1 MFEEFLLML
10 RRRNNTSGRITKS
23 IAEHAPSIYG
33 FFLGNKEGLIL
44 KEYIFNPEYC
54 HKDILSNI
62 VNAICSFAEDS
73 KISDQGMIELSKS
86 KISFVKIQDIT
97 YVLIHGLPDKKIA
110 DSIIEQISEVFEKRS
125 RAKFH
130 SEDPVQVFAGA
141 SAVFNSTVGELF
153 SSVIEHM
160 HKSKEKESIGFDLEL
175 VNVPLDFDE
184 QIILPNEIV
193 KPKEKLEPSEQ
204 KAKKTTGEDISTEE
218 KLSSITFN
226 ILNSLPGIEH
236 LVFVEHDKEQSNL
249 FFQNG
254 NKSDNLVD
262 KTLKICEKYLDNILE
277 LMEDESVENAIE
289 VTEKYQIIFVPL
301 NEKNFMY
308 AIATK
313 SVDPVLLNPVFERI
327 SKRIKDAVLEFKNEL

>member
-1 MFEEFLLML
+1 M
-10 RRRNNTSGRITKS
+10 
-23 IAEHAPSIYG
+23 
-33 FFLGNKEGLIL
+33 GNKEGLIL

-54 HKDILSNI
+54 HKEILSNI
-62 VNAICSFAEDS
+62 VNAICSFAENTN
-73 KISDQGMIELSKS
+73 ISDQGMIELSKS

-97 YVLIHGLPDKKIA
+97 YVLIHGLSEKEIA
-110 DSIIEQISEVFEKRS
+110 DTLIEQISEVFEKRS

-153 SSVIEHM
+153 TSVIEHM
-160 HKSKEKESIGFDLEL
+160 HKDKEKESIGLDLEL
-175 VNVPLDFDE
+175 VDVPLDFDE
-184 QIILPNEIV
+184 QIILPNEII
-193 KPKEKLEPSEQ
+193 KTRDETEPSKEKTLET
-204 KAKKTTGEDISTEE
+204 ADEDLSKED
-218 KLSSITFN
+218 KLNSITFN

-236 LVFVEHDKEQSNL
+236 LVFVEHDEEESNL

-254 NKSDNLVD
+254 KKSENLVN
-262 KTLKICEKYLDNILE
+262 KTLTICEKYLSNILE

-313 SVDPVLLNPVFERI
+313 SVDPVMLNPVFERI
-327 SKRIKDAVLEFKNEL
+327 SRRIKDAVLEYKNEL

>member
-1 MFEEFLLML
+1 M
-10 RRRNNTSGRITKS
+10 
-23 IAEHAPSIYG
+23 AQHAPSIYG

-54 HKDILSNI
+54 HKEILSNV
-62 VNAICSFAEDS
+62 VNAICSFAEDTR
-73 KISDQGMIELSKS
+73 ISDQGMIELSQS

-97 YVLIHGLPDKKIA
+97 YVLIHGLPDKKTA
-110 DSIIEQISEVFEKRS
+110 DFLIDQISEIFEKKS

-130 SEDPVQVFAGA
+130 SDDPVQVFAGA

-153 SSVIEHM
+153 SSVIEHI
-160 HKSKEKESIGFDLEL
+160 HKNKEKESIGFDLEL
-175 VNVPLDFDE
+175 VNIPLDFDE
-184 QIILPNEIV
+184 QIILPNELIKPTDKMDFSKQKV
-193 KPKEKLEPSEQ
+193 KQATE
-204 KAKKTTGEDISTEE
+204 EDFSKEE
-218 KLSSITFN
+218 KLNSITFN

-236 LVFVEHDKEQSNL
+236 LVFVEHDEELSDL

-254 NKSDNLVD
+254 KKSENLVN
-262 KTLKICEKYLDNILE
+262 KTLTICEKYLSNILE
-277 LMEDESVENAIE
+277 LMEDESIENAIE

-327 SKRIKDAVLEFKNEL
+327 SKRIKDAVLEYKNEL

>member
-1 MFEEFLLML
+1 MFEELLQMI
-10 RRRNNTSGRITKS
+10 RRRINTSGNVTKT
-23 IAEHAPSIYG
+23 IAQHAPSIYG

-54 HKDILSNI
+54 HKEILSNV
-62 VNAICSFAEDS
+62 VNAICSFAEDT

-97 YVLIHGLPDKKIA
+97 YVLIHGLPDKKTA
-110 DSIIEQISEVFEKRS
+110 DSLIEKISEIFEKRS

-160 HKSKEKESIGFDLEL
+160 HKNKEKESIGLDLEL

-184 QIILPNEIV
+184 QIILPNELI
-193 KPKEKLEPSEQ
+193 KPKDKMDSSKQKVEQ
-204 KAKKTTGEDISTEE
+204 PTGDDFSREE
-218 KLSSITFN
+218 KLNSITFN

-236 LVFVEHDKEQSNL
+236 LVFVEHDKERSDL

-254 NKSDNLVD
+254 KKSENLVN
-262 KTLKICEKYLDNILE
+262 KTLSICEKYLDNILE
-277 LMEDESVENAIE
+277 LIEDESVENAIE

-313 SVDPVLLNPVFERI
+313 TVDPVMLNPVFERI
-327 SKRIKDAVLEFKNEL
+327 AKRIKDAVLEYKNEL

>member
-1 MFEEFLLML
+1 
-10 RRRNNTSGRITKS
+10 
-23 IAEHAPSIYG
+23 
-33 FFLGNKEGLIL
+33 
-44 KEYIFNPEYC
+44 
-54 HKDILSNI
+54 
-62 VNAICSFAEDS
+62 VNAICSFAEDT

-86 KISFVKIQDIT
+86 KISFVKIKDIT
-97 YVLIHGLPDKKIA
+97 YVLIHGLPDKKTA
-110 DSIIEQISEVFEKRS
+110 DSLIEQISAIFEKRS

-141 SAVFNSTVGELF
+141 SAVFTSTVGELF
-153 SSVIEHM
+153 VSVIEHM

-184 QIILPNEIV
+184 QIILPNEII
-193 KPKEKLEPSEQ
+193 KTKDKTEPSEKKSP
-204 KAKKTTGEDISTEE
+204 KAVDEESSTEE
-218 KLSSITFN
+218 KLNSITFN

-236 LVFVEHDKEQSNL
+236 LVFVEHEEEQSNL

-254 NKSDNLVD
+254 KKSENLVN
-262 KTLKICEKYLDNILE
+262 KTLTICEKYLSNILE

-327 SKRIKDAVLEFKNEL
+327 SKRIKDAVLEYKNEL